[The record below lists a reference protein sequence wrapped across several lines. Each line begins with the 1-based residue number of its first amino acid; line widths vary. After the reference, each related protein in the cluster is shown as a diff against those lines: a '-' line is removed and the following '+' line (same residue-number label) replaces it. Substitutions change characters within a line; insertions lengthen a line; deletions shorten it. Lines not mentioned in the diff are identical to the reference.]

1 MLENKTEINLQAAMA
16 LQKVMMKRSNWL
28 RYILAVIL
36 ILNTGFQ
43 IVWSICNRTRI
54 GSETL
59 KQNSMVAFFC
69 LILAILLLL
78 MPCMMKKRVK
88 RQLEQ
93 QLAMNRA
100 PLVNHYLFQPDGLL
114 VKDDGVENGQELL
127 LPYEKITRFLQDET
141 YYFLYVKSM
150 NSAYILK
157 QDAFIPNDNVQAMA
171 CLQEK
176 LAHCKGIR

>member
-1 MLENKTEINLQAAMA
+1 MLENKTEINLQAVMA
-16 LQKVMMKRSNWL
+16 LQKVMMQRSNWL

-36 ILNTGFQ
+36 ILNMVVQ

-54 GSETL
+54 GRETC

-69 LILAILLLL
+69 LILAVLLLL
-78 MPCMMKKRVK
+78 MPYMMKKRVK

-93 QLAMNRA
+93 QLAMNHA

-114 VKDDGVENGQELL
+114 VKEDGVENGQELL
-127 LPYEKITRFLQDET
+127 LPYEKITRFLQNET
-141 YYFLYVKSM
+141 YCFLYVRSM

-157 QDAFIPNDNVQAMA
+157 QDAFVPNDTVQVMA

>member
-16 LQKVMMKRSNWL
+16 LQKAMMKRSNWL

-36 ILNTGFQ
+36 MLNAVFQ

-54 GSETL
+54 GREISKE
-59 KQNSMVAFFC
+59 NSIVAFFC
-69 LILAILLLL
+69 LVLAILLLM
-78 MPCMMKKRVK
+78 MPCMMKRRVK

-93 QLAMNRA
+93 QLSMNCI
-100 PLVNHYLFQPDGLL
+100 PIINHYFFQPDGML
-114 VKDDGVENGQELL
+114 VKDDGVENGRELL
-127 LPYEKITRFLQDET
+127 LPYERITRFLQDET

-157 QDAFIPNDNVQAMA
+157 QDAFIPNDSVRVMA

>member
-16 LQKVMMKRSNWL
+16 LQKAIMKRTNWQ
-28 RYILAVIL
+28 RYLLAAVFL
-36 ILNTGFQ
+36 LNAGIQIFWMVFDDMLSLENIRENGF
-43 IVWSICNRTRI
+43 
-54 GSETL
+54 
-59 KQNSMVAFFC
+59 
-69 LILAILLLL
+69 AILVLLVLAALILL
-78 MPCMMKKRVK
+78 MPYFLKRRMK

-93 QLAMNRA
+93 QLAMNRV
-100 PLVNHYLFQPDGLL
+100 PIINHYFFQPDGML
-114 VKDDGVENGQELL
+114 VKDDGVENGRELL

-150 NSAYILK
+150 NNAYILK
-157 QDAFIPNDNVQAMA
+157 RDAFIPNDNVQVMA